1 MRVMA
6 RGTYAAKRGDKKVTD
21 GTTAASEAGSTSSL
35 ERMTL
40 LFVWA
45 LPAWATLLLLATL
58 THQPPYQT
66 RFGAWSRYVT
76 TPEFLLSHL
85 VGSILGGALGILG
98 FVGLGLLLVG
108 QEDRR
113 TRGRAVPGVVCSVIG
128 NVFVTAVFGIAAFAQ
143 PAIGRSY
150 LAGHADVRALYD
162 DVNGVPLLV
171 TALCGV
177 LLLSLG
183 VVLLGLGVV
192 RSRVAPAWAGW
203 CLVVGA
209 PVFAIIGVVLADV
222 VQTVGAAMLFV
233 GSVGTAY
240 AVERR
245 HRAVAHHTLSRA
257 DS

>member
-1 MRVMA
+1 MS
-6 RGTYAAKRGDKKVTD
+6 DKTNVT
-21 GTTAASEAGSTSSL
+21 SKAGSPSSL
-35 ERMTL
+35 ERMTR

-66 RFGAWSRYVT
+66 QFGAWSRYVT
-76 TPEFLLSHL
+76 TPQFLLSHL

-108 QEDRR
+108 QEDQRARR
-113 TRGRAVPGVVCSVIG
+113 MAVPGVVCSVIG
-128 NVFVTAVFGIAAFAQ
+128 NVFVTAVFGVAAFAQ

-150 LAGHADVRALYD
+150 LAGHASVRPLYD

-183 VVLLGLGVV
+183 VALLGLGVV

-203 CLVVGA
+203 SLVVGA
-209 PVFAIIGVVLADV
+209 PIFAILGVVLADV
-222 VQTVGAAMLFV
+222 VQTVGAAILAA
-233 GSVGTAY
+233 GSVGIAY
-240 AVERR
+240 VANRR
-245 HRAVAHHTLSRA
+245 HRAAAQHTLGGA

>member
-1 MRVMA
+1 M
-6 RGTYAAKRGDKKVTD
+6 T
-21 GTTAASEAGSTSSL
+21 SL
-35 ERMTL
+35 ERMTR

-76 TPEFLLSHL
+76 TPQFLVSHL
-85 VGSILGGALGILG
+85 VGSILGGALGIIG

-113 TRGRAVPGVVCSVIG
+113 TRRLAVPGVVCSVIG
-128 NVFVTAVFGIAAFAQ
+128 NVFVIAVFGIAAFAQ

-150 LAGHADVRALYD
+150 LAGHTEVRALYD

-183 VVLLGLGVV
+183 VALLGLGVA
-192 RSRVAPAWAGW
+192 RSRMAPAWAGW
-203 CLVVGA
+203 SLVVGA
-209 PVFAIIGVVLADV
+209 PVFAIVGVVLADA
-222 VQTVGAAMLFV
+222 VQTVGAAILLAGSAGAAYGV
-233 GSVGTAY
+233 G
-240 AVERR
+240 RR
-245 HRAVAHHTLSRA
+245 DRA
-257 DS
+257 DTHYTASGARS

>member
-1 MRVMA
+1 M
-6 RGTYAAKRGDKKVTD
+6 
-21 GTTAASEAGSTSSL
+21 SSL
-35 ERMTL
+35 ERMTR

-66 RFGAWSRYVT
+66 RFGDWSRYVT
-76 TPEFLLSHL
+76 TPQFLVSHL
-85 VGSILGGALGILG
+85 VGSILGGALGIIG

-113 TRGRAVPGVVCSVIG
+113 ARRLAVPGVVCSVIG
-128 NVFVTAVFGIAAFAQ
+128 NVFVISVFGIAAFAQ

-150 LAGHADVRALYD
+150 LAGHTDVRALYD

-183 VVLLGLGVV
+183 VDLLGVGVV
-192 RSRVAPAWAGW
+192 RSRLAPAWAGW
-203 CLVVGA
+203 SLVVGA
-209 PVFAIIGVVLADV
+209 PVFAIIGVVLADA
-222 VQTVGAAMLFV
+222 VQTVGAALLLT
-233 GSVGTAY
+233 GSVGTLY
-240 AVERR
+240 AVGRR
-245 HRAVAHHTLSRA
+245 NRAVMHHTASGA
-257 DS
+257 GV

>member
-1 MRVMA
+1 M
-6 RGTYAAKRGDKKVTD
+6 
-21 GTTAASEAGSTSSL
+21 SSL
-35 ERMTL
+35 VRMTR
-40 LFVWA
+40 LFIWA

-76 TPEFLLSHL
+76 TPEFLVSHL

-98 FVGLGLLLVG
+98 FVGLGLFLVG

-113 TRGRAVPGVVCSVIG
+113 TSRLAVPGVVCSVIG
-128 NVFVTAVFGIAAFAQ
+128 NVFVIAVFGIAAFAQ

-150 LAGHADVRALYD
+150 LAGHADVRPLYD

-183 VVLLGLGVV
+183 VALLGLGIV
-192 RSRVAPAWAGW
+192 RSGMVPSLAGW
-203 CLVVGA
+203 SLVVGA
-209 PVFAIIGVVLADV
+209 PVFAILGVVLADA
-222 VQTVGAAMLFV
+222 VQTVGAALLLA
-233 GSVGTAY
+233 GSLGTAY
-240 AVERR
+240 VLGRGDLAVTQGTSSE
-245 HRAVAHHTLSRA
+245 AAA
-257 DS
+257 

>member
-1 MRVMA
+1 M
-6 RGTYAAKRGDKKVTD
+6 
-21 GTTAASEAGSTSSL
+21 SSL
-35 ERMTL
+35 VRMTR
-40 LFVWA
+40 LFIWA

-98 FVGLGLLLVG
+98 FVGLGLFLVG

-113 TRGRAVPGVVCSVIG
+113 TSRLAVPGVVCSVIG
-128 NVFVTAVFGIAAFAQ
+128 NVFVIAVFGIAAFAQ

-150 LAGHADVRALYD
+150 LAGHADVRPLYD

-183 VVLLGLGVV
+183 VALLGLGIV
-192 RSRVAPAWAGW
+192 RSGMVPSLAGW
-203 CLVVGA
+203 SLVVGA
-209 PVFAIIGVVLADV
+209 PVFAILGVVLADA
-222 VQTVGAAMLFV
+222 VQTVGAALLLA
-233 GSVGTAY
+233 GSLGPAYVLGRGDLAVTQGTSSEA
-240 AVERR
+240 A
-245 HRAVAHHTLSRA
+245 A
-257 DS
+257 

>member
-1 MRVMA
+1 M
-6 RGTYAAKRGDKKVTD
+6 
-21 GTTAASEAGSTSSL
+21 SSL
-35 ERMTL
+35 VRMTR
-40 LFVWA
+40 LFIWA

-98 FVGLGLLLVG
+98 FVGLGLFLVG

-113 TRGRAVPGVVCSVIG
+113 TSRLAVPGVVCSVIG
-128 NVFVTAVFGIAAFAQ
+128 NVFVIAVFGIAAFAQ

-150 LAGHADVRALYD
+150 LAGHADVRPLYD

-183 VVLLGLGVV
+183 VALLGLGIV
-192 RSRVAPAWAGW
+192 RSGMVPSLAGW
-203 CLVVGA
+203 SLVVGA
-209 PVFAIIGVVLADV
+209 PVFAILGVVLADA
-222 VQTVGAAMLFV
+222 VQTVGAALLLA
-233 GSVGTAY
+233 GSLGTAY
-240 AVERR
+240 VLGRGDLAVTQGTSSE
-245 HRAVAHHTLSRA
+245 AAA
-257 DS
+257 

>member
-1 MRVMA
+1 MRAMA
-6 RGTYAAKRGDKKVTD
+6 RITNPWDGGSNAMSD
-21 GTTAASEAGSTSSL
+21 GTSVTSTAAGLSPL
-35 ERMTL
+35 ERMTR

-45 LPAWATLLLLATL
+45 LPAWAILLLLATL

-76 TPEFLLSHL
+76 TPQFLVSHL
-85 VGSILGGALGILG
+85 VGSILGGALGVIG
-98 FVGLGLLLVG
+98 FVGLGLWLVC

-113 TRGRAVPGVVCSVIG
+113 ASRPAAPGVVCSVIG
-128 NVFVTAVFGIAAFAQ
+128 NVFVIAVFGIAAFAQ

-183 VVLLGLGVV
+183 VALLGAGVL
-192 RSRVAPAWAGW
+192 RSGVAPAWAGW

-209 PVFAIIGVVLADV
+209 PVFAIVGVVLADV
-222 VQTVGAAMLFV
+222 VQTVGAALLLA
-233 GSVGTAY
+233 GSLGTAY
-240 AVERR
+240 AEARR
-245 HRAVAHHTLSRA
+245 NRAGAPDPVST
-257 DS
+257 

>member
-1 MRVMA
+1 M
-6 RGTYAAKRGDKKVTD
+6 
-21 GTTAASEAGSTSSL
+21 SSL
-35 ERMTL
+35 VRMTR
-40 LFVWA
+40 LFIWA

-66 RFGAWSRYVT
+66 RFEAWSRYVT

-98 FVGLGLLLVG
+98 FVGLGLFLVG

-113 TRGRAVPGVVCSVIG
+113 TSRLAVPGVVCSVIG
-128 NVFVTAVFGIAAFAQ
+128 NVFVIAVFGIAAFAQ

-150 LAGHADVRALYD
+150 LAGHADVRPLYD

-183 VVLLGLGVV
+183 VALLGLGIV
-192 RSRVAPAWAGW
+192 RSGMVPSLAGW
-203 CLVVGA
+203 SLVVGA
-209 PVFAIIGVVLADV
+209 PVFAILGVVLADA
-222 VQTVGAAMLFV
+222 VQTVGAALLLA
-233 GSVGTAY
+233 GSLGTAY
-240 AVERR
+240 VLGRGDLAVTQGTSSE
-245 HRAVAHHTLSRA
+245 AAA
-257 DS
+257 

>member
-6 RGTYAAKRGDKKVTD
+6 RNTNHAERGDNAVSE
-21 GTTAASEAGSTSSL
+21 GTTATSKAGSTSFL
-35 ERMTL
+35 ERMTR

-66 RFGAWSRYVT
+66 QFGAWSRYVT
-76 TPEFLLSHL
+76 TPQFLLSHL

-108 QEDRR
+108 QEDHR
-113 TRGRAVPGVVCSVIG
+113 TRRRAVPGVVCSVIG
-128 NVFVTAVFGIAAFAQ
+128 NVFITAVFGIAAFAQ

-150 LAGHADVRALYD
+150 LAGHSDVRALYD

-183 VVLLGLGVV
+183 VALLGLGVV
-192 RSRVAPAWAGW
+192 RSRVAPAMAGW
-203 CLVVGA
+203 SLVVGA

-222 VQTVGAAMLFV
+222 VQTVGAAMLLA

-240 AVERR
+240 AVDRR
-245 HRAVAHHTLSRA
+245 HRAVAHHTLSGA